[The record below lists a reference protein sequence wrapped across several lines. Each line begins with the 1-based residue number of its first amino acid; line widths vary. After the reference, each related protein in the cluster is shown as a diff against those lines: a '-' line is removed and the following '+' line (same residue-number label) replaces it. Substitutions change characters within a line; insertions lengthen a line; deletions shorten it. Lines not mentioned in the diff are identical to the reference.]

1 MTHLTGIILAGGRS
15 RRLGRDKAVQS
26 VGGVRIIDRVIT
38 RLSGVA
44 ESLTVVVDREERVG
58 ELEINE
64 KVDFIVDRYP
74 DSGSLG
80 GLYSGLQA
88 STTTWSLVVAC
99 DMPFISDSLV
109 QYMRSKLETGT
120 PDVVIPNFQGRLQT
134 THALYRNTCLGH
146 IEERLKQRSLRM
158 DGYFSD
164 VEICTLQEEDFLSIE
179 GSKESFFNVNTPT
192 DLQMAQDME
201 KNVSR
206 D

>member
-15 RRLGRDKAVQS
+15 RRLGQDKAVQS
-26 VGGVRIIDRVIT
+26 VGGIRIIDRVIT
-38 RLSGVA
+38 KLSRVV
-44 ESLTVVVDREERVG
+44 ESLTVVIDREERAG
-58 ELEINE
+58 ELEIDE
-64 KVDFIVDRYP
+64 KVEFIVDCYP

-80 GLYSGLQA
+80 GLYSGLKA
-88 STTTWSLVVAC
+88 STTTWSLLVAC
-99 DMPFISDSLV
+99 DMPFISGSLI
-109 QYMRSKLETGT
+109 QYMRSKLETGSS
-120 PDVVIPNFQGRLQT
+120 DVVIPNFQGRLQT

-164 VEICTLQEEDFLSIE
+164 VEVCTLQEEDFLYIG

>member
-15 RRLGRDKAVQS
+15 RRLGQDKAVQS
-26 VGGVRIIDRVIT
+26 VGGIRIIDRVIT
-38 RLSGVA
+38 KLSRVV
-44 ESLTVVVDREERVG
+44 ESLTVVIDREERAG
-58 ELEINE
+58 ELEIDE
-64 KVDFIVDRYP
+64 KVEFIVDCYP

-80 GLYSGLQA
+80 GLYSGLKA
-88 STTTWSLVVAC
+88 STTTWSLLVAC
-99 DMPFISDSLV
+99 DMPFISGSLI
-109 QYMRSKLETGT
+109 QYMRSKLETGSS
-120 PDVVIPNFQGRLQT
+120 DVVIPNFQGRLQT

-164 VEICTLQEEDFLSIE
+164 VEVCTLQEEDFLYIE

-201 KNVSR
+201 KNVNR
-206 D
+206 Y

>member
-26 VGGVRIIDRVIT
+26 VGGIRIIDRVIT
-38 RLSGVA
+38 RLSRVA
-44 ESLTVVVDREERVG
+44 ESLKVVVDREERAG

-64 KVDFIVDRYP
+64 KVEFIVDCYP

-80 GLYSGLQA
+80 GLYSGLKA
-88 STTTWSLVVAC
+88 STTTWSFLVAC
-99 DMPFISDSLV
+99 DMPFISGSLI
-109 QYMRSKLETGT
+109 QYMRSKSETGS
-120 PDVVIPNFQGRLQT
+120 PDIVIPNFQGRLQT

-164 VEICTLQEEDFLSIE
+164 VEICTLQEEDFLYIE
-179 GSKESFFNVNTPT
+179 GSEDSFFNVNTPT
-192 DLQMAQDME
+192 DVQMAQDME

>member
-15 RRLGRDKAVQS
+15 RRLGQDKAVQS
-26 VGGVRIIDRVIT
+26 VGGIRIIDRVIT
-38 RLSGVA
+38 KLSRVV
-44 ESLTVVVDREERVG
+44 ESLTVVIDREERAG
-58 ELEINE
+58 ELEIDE
-64 KVDFIVDRYP
+64 KVEFIVDCYP

-80 GLYSGLQA
+80 GLYSGLKA
-88 STTTWSLVVAC
+88 STTTWSFLVAC
-99 DMPFISDSLV
+99 DMPFISGSLI
-109 QYMRSKLETGT
+109 QYMRSKLETGSS
-120 PDVVIPNFQGRLQT
+120 DVVIPNFQGRLQT

-164 VEICTLQEEDFLSIE
+164 VEVCTLQEEDFLYIE

-201 KNVSR
+201 KNVNR
-206 D
+206 Y